1 MGQSKTGGNIK
12 PPRLLTDYPLRAHN
26 AFGFEVRARYAQAIE
41 CEAALAC
48 ARVDPRLKGL
58 PRLILGGGSNIV
70 LTRDF
75 DGIVWLIAQRGR
87 RLVHEDADAWLIE
100 AGAGERWHDF
110 VQWTLECGW
119 PGLEN
124 LALIPGTVGAAP
136 VQNIGAYGLEMSE
149 RFFQLRALDMKT
161 GKALHLNAAACRFA
175 YRDSFFKQCESGRF
189 VIVSV
194 VFRLPKRWQPRCAY
208 PEIERILAERGIV
221 KPSPRDVFDAVVAA
235 RQSKLPDPAQ
245 AGNAGSFFKN
255 PLLRPADFEALS
267 GREPDLAAHPLPNG
281 QIKLAAGQLIERCGW
296 KGRALGRAAVHA
308 RHALVIINNGNACG
322 ADILKLAEVIQRDV
336 YRRFGVRLEP
346 EPTII

>member
-1 MGQSKTGGNIK
+1 MRLARPSKLGPDSGHS
-12 PPRLLTDYPLRAHN
+12 RR
-26 AFGFEVRARYAQAIE
+26 GARSKY
-41 CEAALAC
+41 
-48 ARVDPRLKGL
+48 
-58 PRLILGGGSNIV
+58 
-70 LTRDF
+70 
-75 DGIVWLIAQRGR
+75 R
-87 RLVHEDADAWLIE
+87 RLRSGNERTLLPVAR
-100 AGAGERWHDF
+100 AGYENRQGLAS
-110 VQWTLECGW
+110 QCGCM
-119 PGLEN
+119 PFCL
-124 LALIPGTVGAAP
+124 
-136 VQNIGAYGLEMSE
+136 S
-149 RFFQLRALDMKT
+149 RQL
-161 GKALHLNAAACRFA
+161 
-175 YRDSFFKQCESGRF
+175 FKQCESGRF

-221 KPSPRDVFDAVVAA
+221 KPSLRDVFDAVVAA